1 MSSHRESETVLPGRR
16 PATSACLAKSA
27 CGPYSYAHLSFRHL
41 VDCIASENKSSV
53 QLQTTG
59 HRTDGNRD
67 PGNNHRNPQ
76 HSHKELSLLAKS
88 GVAVEKVHFS
98 QNSRNL
104 GDRKCLSDPRKSI
117 VGLPDAILFLRI
129 SWTRV
134 LQQPQALSLIENCS
148 QTGE

>member
-88 GVAVEKVHFS
+88 RRLHS
-98 QNSRNL
+98 
-104 GDRKCLSDPRKSI
+104 
-117 VGLPDAILFLRI
+117 LRI
-129 SWTRV
+129 GRV
-134 LQQPQALSLIENCS
+134 NLPLLAHSRSPFPLAVAPARPASERAGPES
-148 QTGE
+148 KSGRV